1 MKYKIYLYRVL
12 RNMVLLNI
20 IYLFFDFIIEYN
32 VREGNAIIWMLS
44 HYPMQFVPPTI
55 IGLIMP
61 FLIQYKTLRI
71 VVPNVEKEFISKINE
86 AILVLNYELKKEK
99 FGIHIYRF
107 TGFKSKFIH
116 LYFDR
121 LYLKI
126 GKDIIEINGLS
137 TTIIVLEEILKNMNI
152 SISSEK
158 K

>member
-12 RNMVLLNI
+12 RNIVLLNV

-32 VREGNAIIWMLS
+32 VREGNAIIWMMS

-61 FLIQYKTLRI
+61 YLIQYKTLKI
-71 VVPNVEKEFISKINE
+71 VLQSSDREFIPKIND
-86 AILVLNYELKKEK
+86 AIFQLNYEFKKEK

-126 GKDIIEINGLS
+126 EKDIIEINGLS

-152 SISSEK
+152 SINSEK